1 MTFSQIWDY
10 GLRLAFIPNDTQVDL
25 SMFWT
30 VYVPFILL
38 TVIASYLLGS
48 VNVSIIISKKFFGED
63 IREYGSGNAGMTNVM
78 RTYGKKMAALTFG
91 GDFLKA
97 VVASLIGRLFLGFF
111 GAYLAGFFCFL
122 GHIFPCFYKFKG
134 GKGIVT
140 AAAMVLMTDW
150 RIFLILVAVF
160 VLIVAVTKFI
170 SLGSVVGLSLYP
182 FVLDRMWGVFGYG
195 NKPRFVVIFAIGVM
209 ILGIWGHRKNIKRII
224 DHTESKFTFK
234 VKDKQIKTDN
244 TEEKD
249 NKND

>member
-1 MTFSQIWDY
+1 MANGIEFPSQSSLIIFSVLFVLIT
-10 GLRLAFIPNDTQVDL
+10 A
-25 SMFWT
+25 
-30 VYVPFILL
+30 
-38 TVIASYLLGS
+38 AAAYLLGS
-48 VNVSIIISKKFFGED
+48 FNVSIFISKKFYGED

-97 VVASLIGRLFLGFF
+97 VLASLVGRLLLGFF

-150 RIFLILVAVF
+150 RIFLILVGVF
-160 VLIVAVTKFI
+160 VLMVALTRYI
-170 SLGSVVGLSLYP
+170 SLGSVVGLALYP
-182 FVLDRMWGVFGYG
+182 FVLDRMWGIFGYV

-209 ILGIWGHRKNIKRII
+209 ALGIWGHRKNIKRII
-224 DHTESKFTFK
+224 DHTENKFTFK
-234 VKDKQIKTDN
+234 VKDKEVKTDKTEKN
-244 TEEKD
+244 EEKED
-249 NKND
+249 GNE